1 MIRSTISVAAYAA
14 LATALPSGLGVRQER
29 APNGDYYVWLDRRF
43 VDRLRAMRGPGE
55 SYSDVILK
63 LVGYDGRS
71 ASGEYGASAPRPR
84 EPPRVLYADRRQRDQ
99 LLRNLLLINGGAAVA
114 ILAFM
119 GSVISKD
126 AGSHKIIGDIA
137 GGLTYFASGV
147 IASVTALGLTYFVHF
162 ATGLAAASQ
171 KAVWEHP
178 YIVPGKHTAWL
189 ARLKIGL
196 HILAVALAVLSAVL
210 FVISLLAVKNA
221 VTSFPA

>member
-1 MIRSTISVAAYAA
+1 MTEDQRRENMEQARRAQESLHEFSMRIDD
-14 LATALPSGLGVRQER
+14 SGIKS
-29 APNGDYYVWLDRRF
+29 GD
-43 VDRLRAMRGPGE
+43 A
-55 SYSDVILK
+55 
-63 LVGYDGRS
+63 
-71 ASGEYGASAPRPR
+71 
-84 EPPRVLYADRRQRDQ
+84 

-210 FVISLLAVKNA
+210 FVIGLLAVKNA